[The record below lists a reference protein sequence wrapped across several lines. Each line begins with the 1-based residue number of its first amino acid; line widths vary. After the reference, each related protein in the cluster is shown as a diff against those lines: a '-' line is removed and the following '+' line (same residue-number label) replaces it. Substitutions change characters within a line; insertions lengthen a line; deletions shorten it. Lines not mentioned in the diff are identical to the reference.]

1 MKLLLLSL
9 YFPSVVFLHSKKQK
23 SFPTLVFCFRQRM
36 VSLLSHARKLWL
48 SCDFYVFFSSYF
60 RWKFSPLAVSL
71 VPLSRVVIYAC
82 CLHLQL
88 RFLLLFPVLYS
99 LDSIWFNQRGF
110 LRFLSWIIDII
121 VDYIVLQTIGIWKS
135 LFDMYFGVVSCYLF
149 LIFLLSLAFYTLA
162 WVTETAQSYRHTDLL
177 SFEFASCCACGSY
190 ILKGML
196 DGWMVTVFISS

>member
-1 MKLLLLSL
+1 M
-9 YFPSVVFLHSKKQK
+9 
-23 SFPTLVFCFRQRM
+23 FCFRQRM

-71 VPLSRVVIYAC
+71 VPLSRAVIYAC

-99 LDSIWFNQRGF
+99 LDSIWGF

-121 VDYIVLQTIGIWKS
+121 VDYIVLQTIDFWKS
-135 LFDMYFGVVSCYLF
+135 PFDMYFGVVSRCLL

-162 WVTETAQSYRHTDLL
+162 WVTETAQIYRHTGLL
-177 SFEFASCCACGSY
+177 SFELASCCDCGSY

-196 DGWMVTVFISS
+196 DGWMFTVFISS